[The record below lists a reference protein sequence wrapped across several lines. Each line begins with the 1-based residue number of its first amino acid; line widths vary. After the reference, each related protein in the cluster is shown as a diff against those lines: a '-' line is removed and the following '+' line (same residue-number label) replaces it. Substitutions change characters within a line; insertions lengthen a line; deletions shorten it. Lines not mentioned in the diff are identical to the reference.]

1 MTYSLD
7 YVGSSDLS
15 GEVQVSKIDQYSRLL
30 YCYVIG
36 GDMAN
41 DISDK
46 TGIESLYIQ
55 DCINAEYNV
64 GSGIVSIIV
73 WGTDVV
79 DGLEDAA
86 ISSTDNY
93 ISKLSDD
100 SGVKISLMSS
110 AISKS
115 RVSWIFEN
123 QKAWEAEQTKL
134 KTRLDTAVAGLSD
147 NANSYFMIVASEEYP
162 EFYNSLY
169 PQTGVAKPTSTI
181 SVKTV
186 VKYGAVGA
194 IAGVVI
200 YGLSV
205 LFLFMYSKKII
216 SITDYTGMLRLR
228 ILADIKNSSD
238 DLNVLVTKI
247 TATCVKHNIREIA
260 LISTDEKNTSSC
272 AEHLREKLIEN
283 GINAVSLSGFLSD
296 YKIMG
301 NLFSI
306 GNCVIIEKTGSSL
319 YSSVFDEVNLCNENA
334 VNIVGLVNLDKNYG

>member
-1 MTYSLD
+1 
-7 YVGSSDLS
+7 
-15 GEVQVSKIDQYSRLL
+15 
-30 YCYVIG
+30 
-36 GDMAN
+36 MAN

-46 TGIESLYIQ
+46 IGIESLYIQ

-147 NANSYFMIVASEEYP
+147 NANVEILEGLEEGASIY
-162 EFYNSLY
+162 
-169 PQTGVAKPTSTI
+169 
-181 SVKTV
+181 VK
-186 VKYGAVGA
+186 
-194 IAGVVI
+194 
-200 YGLSV
+200 S
-205 LFLFMYSKKII
+205 
-216 SITDYTGMLRLR
+216 
-228 ILADIKNSSD
+228 
-238 DLNVLVTKI
+238 
-247 TATCVKHNIREIA
+247 
-260 LISTDEKNTSSC
+260 
-272 AEHLREKLIEN
+272 
-283 GINAVSLSGFLSD
+283 
-296 YKIMG
+296 
-301 NLFSI
+301 
-306 GNCVIIEKTGSSL
+306 
-319 YSSVFDEVNLCNENA
+319 
-334 VNIVGLVNLDKNYG
+334 